1 MSNSAISSSQ
11 PKRRRGNVREP
22 THLSLLRQLNDDK
35 KLVVSN
41 FQVWANRVDDLD
53 EKESLLKMIPDLESA
68 HELIEKLLFSV
79 GKRDPSVSKQFS
91 EFWSFFNGSFNKDKF
106 AKYELI
112 AGIFKSIE
120 GKMGEAEK
128 EFEISQSSE
137 EPPAKKRNE
146 DNNKV
151 SEVTTTKD
159 SEEASNERHL
169 HGAPEVLE
177 DKVYP
182 VLDVPEILTAI
193 RSDLEG
199 YKTIIEAFQSNCSLG
214 NADIGRTTAAA
225 QVRILDFLTNL
236 ENNFVGDVTYETAQK
251 LNKIKAMISLQTPP
265 VAGHWVALVGVIE
278 TMFATV
284 NLNWKQI
291 DDIFKKRDAHHMNRE
306 VSKKGQDIRKILD
319 NIRKDLE
326 SFEKIVMTF
335 QENPFPNS
343 GDIAKTAE
351 TVRTRHPIWSSAT
364 PIIPPSSYIVSA
376 TGVRQKPAGISEA
389 AAKI

>member
-265 VAGHWVALVGVIE
+265 VAGHWVALVGQFFVESVALEAVQELKLLKDGINRRNPHVALHWAELAGVIE
-278 TMFATV
+278 MMFQTV
-284 NLNWKQI
+284 ISNWKKV
-291 DDIFKKRDAHHMNRE
+291 D
-306 VSKKGQDIRKILD
+306 GIL
-319 NIRKDLE
+319 NL
-326 SFEKIVMTF
+326 
-335 QENPFPNS
+335 
-343 GDIAKTAE
+343 
-351 TVRTRHPIWSSAT
+351 RHPIWSSAT